1 MTGLLKEMLVFERCR
16 KRKFIGGL
24 VETRTSPLVL
34 VLVLNLRL
42 RPHSRF
48 SHKDEERLL
57 FGWINK
63 QK

>member
-34 VLVLNLRL
+34 VLDLRL